1 MDGYFVNYSVN
12 TGQYNMD
19 FDEKLLDF
27 SIENNLKEPIFR
39 LYGWSPAC
47 VSLGRN
53 QSDKHINKDFC
64 NNNNIDIVRRL
75 TGGRALLHDNELT
88 YSFVCPIEFLT
99 NGETVVQSYKEI
111 SGALA
116 LGLKKLSIKAEFPI
130 EKKTQTSFEYC
141 MSLAT
146 GADLSVDNKK
156 IIGSAQFRKQGYILQ
171 HGSIMFDYNTKIL
184 ENIFGEKP
192 QINKITTINELNKDL
207 KLKEL
212 CESMKIGVEEFFKIS
227 LTKKLP
233 F

>member
-99 NGETVVQSYKEI
+99 NGQCLLVILYYYFVYFYH
-111 SGALA
+111 LHYH
-116 LGLKKLSIKAEFPI
+116 LVF
-130 EKKTQTSFEYC
+130 
-141 MSLAT
+141 
-146 GADLSVDNKK
+146 KK
-156 IIGSAQFRKQGYILQ
+156 I
-171 HGSIMFDYNTKIL
+171 
-184 ENIFGEKP
+184 
-192 QINKITTINELNKDL
+192 
-207 KLKEL
+207 
-212 CESMKIGVEEFFKIS
+212 
-227 LTKKLP
+227 
-233 F
+233 